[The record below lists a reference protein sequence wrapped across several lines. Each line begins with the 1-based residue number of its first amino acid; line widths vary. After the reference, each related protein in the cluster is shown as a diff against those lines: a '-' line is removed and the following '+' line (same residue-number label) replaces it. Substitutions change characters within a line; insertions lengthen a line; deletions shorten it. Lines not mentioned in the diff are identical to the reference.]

1 MCLTASGIY
10 CLNDIVDVE
19 ENRQHPEKRNRPV
32 ANGKISKLHAG
43 ILSFVLI
50 LLGLLLTLAVYPMD
64 DAIRLC
70 GILGGYIVI
79 NLGYSLKIKQIAIAD
94 VLLIAIG
101 FVLRITLGGVACS
114 IWISP
119 WLVCMTFLLAL
130 FLGFSKRRD
139 DVLQS
144 AIDGESH
151 RKSVSSYNMLFVNQI
166 LSMLGATII
175 VCYILYTVQ
184 PEVVARFQ
192 CSYVYLTSVFVVA
205 GIIRYLQL
213 AYVKDKSGSPVE
225 ILLHDKFIPIC
236 IICWIVSFI
245 IIIYK

>member
-1 MCLTASGIY
+1 
-10 CLNDIVDVE
+10 
-19 ENRQHPEKRNRPV
+19 
-32 ANGKISKLHAG
+32 
-43 ILSFVLI
+43 
-50 LLGLLLTLAVYPMD
+50 
-64 DAIRLC
+64 
-70 GILGGYIVI
+70 
-79 NLGYSLKIKQIAIAD
+79 
-94 VLLIAIG
+94 
-101 FVLRITLGGVACS
+101 
-114 IWISP
+114 
-119 WLVCMTFLLAL
+119 MTFLLAL